1 MQNFRK
7 TVRVFFE
14 ITALAL
20 VLLDVGLGLSAAWFR
35 DRLAAEQQLVT
46 STRRHIQEGEM
57 RVARLEKFQAILP
70 TAQDQVKEFETGHV
84 PSRRQAYFRAARL
97 VRVLSEQSEVRLT
110 GIGFKPEQTRDA
122 VLFQRLGV
130 DVNAEGSFANLVKF
144 GYALETAGD
153 FIVLRNCT
161 FAPQEG
167 GKLALHLLA
176 DLYLMP

>member
-1 MQNFRK
+1 MVVDPKGSTTFGEN
-7 TVRVFFE
+7 
-14 ITALAL
+14 ALYGPAYRGWNK
-20 VLLDVGLGLSAAWFR
+20 LLA
-35 DRLAAEQQLVT
+35 QL
-46 STRRHIQEGEM
+46 I
-57 RVARLEKFQAILP
+57 
-70 TAQDQVKEFETGHV
+70 D
-84 PSRRQAYFRAARL
+84 
-97 VRVLSEQSEVRLT
+97 
-110 GIGFKPEQTRDA
+110 
-122 VLFQRLGV
+122 LGV